1 MKKIILSAIV
11 VFCLFA
17 CAGKQPKVT
26 LDAIESEIQAG
37 NFTHAKALIDAYI
50 AENELTEVATGDLLF
65 QKDLMERKEIDFYK
79 TKDEVT
85 TYIRK
90 YYPDVDDALLAKW
103 ESTNA
108 LEAII
113 IDGEKRYFESAARNL
128 FRIDKEAHA
137 RKIEVDG
144 VGEDDL
150 QTLLETHLPDV
161 IAQAKK
167 SPVHQ
172 GAAKNITITYHLTV
186 KPDVVP
192 ANEVIRCWLPYPR
205 TDSRRQTNI
214 KLLSADGDYH
224 ISPDKYEHKALYMEK
239 TAKQGEPTVFSYSF
253 SMTTTGEWF
262 GLQPGDIKPYDKNS
276 ELYKKYTAERQSHV
290 LFGDKIKAISAEIVG
305 DETNPLLIS
314 NRILQHIKDHYPWA
328 SALEYSTM
336 ENIPEYVI
344 SNNHGDC
351 GMVGLF
357 YITLC
362 RYNGIPARWQSGFM
376 LHPNNKNLHDWT
388 EAYFEG
394 IGWVPVDPSF
404 IRRSFDDKEVN
415 AFYSNG
421 IDAYR
426 WIVNDDYSMEL
437 FPAKKYPRSETV
449 DFQRGE
455 VEWKGGNLYFDK
467 WNWNLDV
474 SYQ

>member
-1 MKKIILSAIV
+1 MKKILLSAIV
-11 VFCLFA
+11 VFSLFA

-26 LDAIESEIQAG
+26 LDAINSEVQAG
-37 NFTHAKALIDAYI
+37 NFTQAKAMIDAYI
-50 AENELTEVATGDLLF
+50 AENELTEAVTYDLLF
-65 QKDLMERKEIDFYK
+65 QKDLMERKAIDFDR
-79 TKDEVT
+79 TKDDVT
-85 TYIRK
+85 AYIRK
-90 YYPDVDDALLAKW
+90 YYPGVDDALLAKW
-103 ESTNA
+103 ESANA
-108 LEAII
+108 LEAMI
-113 IDGEKRYFESAARNL
+113 IDGEKRYFDNAARNL
-128 FRIDKEAHA
+128 FRIDKEARA

-150 QTLLETHLPDV
+150 QTLLESHLPEV
-161 IAQAKK
+161 IACSKK

-172 GAAKNITITYHLTV
+172 SAPQKITITYKLKV
-186 KPDVVP
+186 DANAVP

-214 KLLSADGDYH
+214 ELLTTDAADYR
-224 ISPDKYEHKALYMEK
+224 ISPDEYVHKALYMEK
-239 TAKQGEPTVFSYSF
+239 TARQDEPTVFSYSF
-253 SMTTTGEWF
+253 SMETVGEWF
-262 GLQPGDIKPYDKNS
+262 GLQPGDIKPYNKES
-276 ELYKKYTAERQSHV
+276 ELYKKYTAERRTHV

-305 DETNPLLIS
+305 DETNPLLVS
-314 NRILQHIKDHYPWA
+314 NRILQYIKDHYPWA

-336 ENIPEYVI
+336 DNIPEYVI

-351 GMVGLF
+351 GMVGLL

-376 LHPNNKNLHDWT
+376 LHPGNVNLHDWT

-404 IRRSFDDKEVN
+404 IRRSFDDKDVN
-415 AFYSNG
+415 KFYSNG

-449 DFQRGE
+449 DFQR
-455 VEWKGGNLYFDK
+455 
-467 WNWNLDV
+467 
-474 SYQ
+474 